1 MDPGRALIVVG
12 ITLVI
17 VILFNVAIYLS
28 ARGDRT
34 IDQVEMLRRA
44 GRRFRNPWGV
54 EDKMLD
60 ELSQA
65 AAKLRDEKESPGENE
80 SRVKKVPDER

>member
-17 VILFNVAIYLS
+17 VILFNVGIYLS
-28 ARGDRT
+28 ARGERT
-34 IDQVEMLRRA
+34 INQVELLRRA

-54 EDKMLD
+54 EDKMLA

-65 AAKLRDEKESPGENE
+65 AAKLRGDEDGAEDMDEQGEE
-80 SRVKKVPDER
+80 GTG

>member
-12 ITLVI
+12 ITLVV
-17 VILFNVAIYLS
+17 VILFNVGIYLS
-28 ARGDRT
+28 ARGERT
-34 IDQVEMLRRA
+34 INQVELLRRA

-65 AAKLRDEKESPGENE
+65 AAKLREEEDGAANKDEQ
-80 SRVKKVPDER
+80 DEEGTG